1 MGKATKKRTWRKA
14 DIADVEEG
22 LEEARAVKKLKRQGA
37 EGGAKEGGE
46 GELDELF
53 TIDTAGSG
61 EGLSKKTKRELARAR
76 LFPNKGPNLGLS
88 AAEEMKVE
96 KHEAK
101 LDAPPNP
108 KSSPPKVIAN
118 YDLWSAPAPSNSTLP
133 LAAKN
138 FAQLRGRKYAAT
150 KVPKTLNQKVS
161 TAPAVVPAH
170 EGQSMNP
177 ELGAYEDVACAAA
190 AVQLEKERVAEEINR
205 KIKPMTH
212 ELRDTISGEEWKEMS
227 EEDKVQK
234 FRALICKSGTGD
246 AGAATGKPASHIKH
260 RHKSQA
266 HKNRDA
272 AKKVQDEHERAAKQ
286 QDKLERSVGDLGAIM
301 KELKQREAWEK
312 DRRDYRESRK
322 AAAGKL
328 EKINGIVPKRRR
340 LGTALFEENAQ
351 HVPDAAAAAK
361 GLRAMPLKSS
371 ALQERVASIM
381 RRGML
386 PATPEATHA
395 DLRRRGKAKKLIAK
409 RRKPISPL
417 LRDNL
422 MLR

>member
-22 LEEARAVKKLKRQGA
+22 LEEARAVKKLKRQGP
-37 EGGAKEGGE
+37 EDGSKE

-61 EGLSKKTKRELARAR
+61 EGISKKTRRELARAR

-101 LDAPPNP
+101 LNAPPNP
-108 KSSPPKVIAN
+108 KSSENQPKVIAN

-133 LAAKN
+133 ACAKN
-138 FAQLRGRKYAAT
+138 FAQIRGRKYAAT

-177 ELGAYEDVACAAA
+177 ELGAYEDLACHAA

-212 ELRDTISGEEWKEMS
+212 ELRDTISTEEWKELS

-234 FRALICKSGTGD
+234 FRALICKSGTAD
-246 AGAATGKPASHIKH
+246 DGAATGVRASHIKH

-266 HKNRDA
+266 HKNRDF
-272 AKKVQDEHERAAKQ
+272 AKKVQDEHERAAQ
-286 QDKLERSVGDLGAIM
+286 RNDKLERSVGDLGAIM

-312 DRRDYRESRK
+312 ERRDYRDSRK
-322 AAAGKL
+322 AAQGKL
-328 EKINGIVPKRRR
+328 EKTKGIVPKRRR

-395 DLRRRGKAKKLIAK
+395 DLRRRGKAKKLIQK
-409 RRKPISPL
+409 RRKFISPL
-417 LRDNL
+417 LRSNL
-422 MLR
+422 LLS